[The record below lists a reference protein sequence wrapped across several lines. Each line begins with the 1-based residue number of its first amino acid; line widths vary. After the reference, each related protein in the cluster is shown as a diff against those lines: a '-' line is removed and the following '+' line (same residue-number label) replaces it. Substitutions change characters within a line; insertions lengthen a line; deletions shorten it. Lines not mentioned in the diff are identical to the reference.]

1 MRTAAWVLGWLLTLS
16 LVGTPSVASA
26 QPAAPPP
33 RIGFLWGGALNQPMV
48 REFEA
53 ALRERGWDAGRNLLI
68 EHRAAE
74 GHNERMPDLAAELVR
89 ANVQVILTQQ
99 ATATIAAKKASRTIP
114 IIMIA
119 NGDPVRFGLVTNLAR
134 PEANVTGISFL
145 VNEIVIK
152 TVELLKEAAPRVERL
167 VVFVNPTN
175 PGASAVVEEFG
186 KVAPRLGVKI
196 RPIDV
201 STVDELERALTAL
214 PRERVD
220 AMLILPEA
228 FVISRRKRIIEF
240 AMTHRW
246 PVAGATA
253 VVMDSGGLLSYAPQL
268 APIYRE
274 AAVYTDKLLRGAKP
288 ADLPVQDPAKFELI
302 VSQKAAAALG
312 ITLPPALLLRA
323 DRVIQ

>member
-1 MRTAAWVLGWLLTLS
+1 MILVLGAL
-16 LVGTPSVASA
+16 GTPAVASA
-26 QPAAPPP
+26 QPATLPA
-33 RIGFLWGGALNQPMV
+33 RIGFLWGGSPNQPML

-53 ALRERGWDAGRNLLI
+53 AMRERGWEAGRNLLI

-74 GHNERMPDLAAELVR
+74 GRNERMPELAVELVR

-114 IIMIA
+114 IIMLA

-145 VNEIVIK
+145 VNESVIK
-152 TVELLKEAAPRVERL
+152 TAELLKEAAPKVERL

-175 PGASAVVEEFG
+175 PGAVAVLEEFG

-196 RPIDV
+196 RPVEV
-201 STVDELERALTAL
+201 STAEELDRALAALQRERA
-214 PRERVD
+214 D
-220 AMLILPEA
+220 AMLLLPEA
-228 FVISRRKRIIEF
+228 FILAQRKRIIDF
-240 AMTHRW
+240 ATAQRW
-246 PVAGATA
+246 PVAGSTA
-253 VVMDSGGLLSYAPQL
+253 AVMDGGALLSYSPQL

-288 ADLPVQDPAKFELI
+288 ADLPVQDPSKFELI
-302 VSQKAAAALG
+302 VNQKAAATLG
-312 ITLPPALLLRA
+312 ITIPPALLLRA

>member
-1 MRTAAWVLGWLLTLS
+1 MRCAAWLTGMILVLDA
-16 LVGTPSVASA
+16 VGMPMVASA
-26 QPAAPPP
+26 QPATLPA
-33 RIGFLWGGALNQPMV
+33 RIGFLWGGSLNQPML

-53 ALRERGWDAGRNLLI
+53 ALRERGWEAGRNLLI

-74 GHNERMPDLAAELVR
+74 GRNERMPELAVELVR

-114 IIMIA
+114 IIMLA

-145 VNEIVIK
+145 VNESVIK
-152 TVELLKEAAPRVERL
+152 TVELLKEAAPKVERL

-175 PGASAVVEEFG
+175 PGAVAVLEEFG

-196 RPIDV
+196 RPVEV
-201 STVDELERALTAL
+201 STAEELDRALAALQRERA
-214 PRERVD
+214 D
-220 AMLILPEA
+220 AMLLLPEA
-228 FVISRRKRIIEF
+228 FIVAQQKRIIDF
-240 AMTHRW
+240 ATAQRW
-246 PVAGATA
+246 PVAG
-253 VVMDSGGLLSYAPQL
+253 SGAGMGSGALLSYAPQL
-268 APIYRE
+268 APIYRQ

-288 ADLPVQDPAKFELI
+288 ADLPVQDPSKFELI
-302 VSQKAAAALG
+302 VNQKAAAALG
-312 ITLPPALLLRA
+312 ITIPPALLLRA